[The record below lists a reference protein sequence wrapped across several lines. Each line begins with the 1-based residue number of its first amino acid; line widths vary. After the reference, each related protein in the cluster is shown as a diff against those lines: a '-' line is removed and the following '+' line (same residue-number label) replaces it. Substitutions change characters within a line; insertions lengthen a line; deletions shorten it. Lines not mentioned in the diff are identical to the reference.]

1 MSNKIKR
8 EKPKRC
14 PFCGGTDLK
23 LTYTMIEGAKVHYV
37 LCYECGAHGGIAMTE
52 DFALTKWNTRRD
64 EEKTRMFGFYDGVSK
79 ALNEAEKDFAKE
91 LDEIETEVKG
101 LMWKEPENFF
111 GISLNALSKGRHK
124 NEAFQ
129 EVLDI
134 IKKHRD
140 GEEE

>member
-1 MSNKIKR
+1 MSNRIKR
-8 EKPKRC
+8 EKPKPC

-23 LTYTMIEGAKVHYV
+23 LTYTMIDGAKVHYV

-91 LDEIETEVKG
+91 LDEIEADVRAKIKRSPTFRLKSFEQTR
-101 LMWKEPENFF
+101 ND
-111 GISLNALSKGRHK
+111 
-124 NEAFQ
+124 AFL

-134 IKKHRD
+134 IKKHRG